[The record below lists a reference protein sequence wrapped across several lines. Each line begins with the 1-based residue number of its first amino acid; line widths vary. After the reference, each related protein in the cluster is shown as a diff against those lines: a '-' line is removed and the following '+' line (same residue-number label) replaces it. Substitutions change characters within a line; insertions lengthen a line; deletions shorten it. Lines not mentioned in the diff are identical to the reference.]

1 MTVTSHAGFPSPQTR
16 PLRGPC
22 PALSPLCFG
31 FVWVCFLAAVL
42 CFQHS
47 NGFVPPKS
55 SACRVSAPSW
65 PVPREYRCDPRVL
78 SFQVFQFR
86 PACLPAPDRP
96 SPPRGFV
103 PAFHQSTSFVF
114 KQIRGFVFKK
124 FSVFSRQ
131 FSVSAPGLPTYAFRA
146 SAVCR
151 PPTAYCGQRAGL
163 PAQSPQ
169 FSDREKWVEPIFPE
183 KRPFSVLISFRII
196 TLNPCS
202 LIRLKVTHPIEKRR
216 LSSAQ
221 FVPPQILTPSGTWAV
236 SLGMGIPSVRHSR
249 ESGNPVRR

>member
-86 PACLPAPDRP
+86 PACLLPTVRRLPVA
-96 SPPRGFV
+96 
-103 PAFHQSTSFVF
+103 SFLLF
-114 KQIRGFVFKK
+114 TNRLPL
-124 FSVFSRQ
+124 FSSKSVASFLRSSQ
-131 FSVSAPGLPTYAFRA
+131 FSVVSSQFQPPACLPT
-146 SAVCR
+146 
-151 PPTAYCGQRAGL
+151 
-163 PAQSPQ
+163 
-169 FSDREKWVEPIFPE
+169 
-183 KRPFSVLISFRII
+183 
-196 TLNPCS
+196 
-202 LIRLKVTHPIEKRR
+202 
-216 LSSAQ
+216 
-221 FVPPQILTPSGTWAV
+221 
-236 SLGMGIPSVRHSR
+236 PSVRLPSADRRLPTADSGPAFLRSR
-249 ESGNPVRR
+249 PNSAIGRSGSNQFSPKNGPFLYLSHLES